1 MAYDPEELGEFMCE
15 NEPNLILDQRN
26 VIEGITDAVLN
37 KNGGI
42 FSSDTLDGPR
52 KYFFI
57 V

>member
-1 MAYDPEELGEFMCE
+1 MAYDPEEPGEFMCE